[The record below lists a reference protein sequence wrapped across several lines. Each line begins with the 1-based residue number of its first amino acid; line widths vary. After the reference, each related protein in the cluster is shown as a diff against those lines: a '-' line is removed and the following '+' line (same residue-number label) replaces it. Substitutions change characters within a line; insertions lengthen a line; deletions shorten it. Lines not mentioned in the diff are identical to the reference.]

1 MSYKY
6 YSPLRP
12 LSLGTF
18 PKPQGNEIL
27 HIENFKERQ
36 NVPEIARQAWGYI
49 EYKAEVYVGYLAAF
63 KPFADHEIS
72 EEYRKY
78 SGHEV
83 KKFRAVPE
91 ITHRRWKELGLLKP
105 LEPDQTAQYKFSDLQ
120 MSLYYT
126 IYI

>member
-1 MSYKY
+1 M
-6 YSPLRP
+6 
-12 LSLGTF
+12 
-18 PKPQGNEIL
+18 
-27 HIENFKERQ
+27 
-36 NVPEIARQAWGYI
+36 
-49 EYKAEVYVGYLAAF
+49 F

-78 SGHEV
+78 SEHEV

-91 ITHRRWKELGLLKP
+91 ITHRRWEELGLMKP